1 MESNQSN
8 AERSQEE
15 MAQEYKKLKARNEW
29 IKMNQKY
36 LDQIQRKQLFFH
48 RLIFAVVVF
57 NLIVSLLNLGYGL
70 SRIYQVWPW

>member
-1 MESNQSN
+1 MESNQFKN
-8 AERSQEE
+8 ERSHEE

-36 LDQIQRKQLFFH
+36 LDQIQSKQLFYH

-57 NLIVSLLNLGYGL
+57 NLIVSLLNFLVQL
-70 SRIYQVWPW
+70 KLINL

>member
-1 MESNQSN
+1 MESNQSKN
-8 AERSQEE
+8 ERSQEE

-57 NLIVSLLNLGYGL
+57 NFIVSLLNFLVQL
-70 SRIYQVWPW
+70 KLINL